1 MLIWSGTTST
11 FYSRNQFQYVKKRK
25 KKDVV
30 NITETILSLYI
41 CTVNYSDA
49 QHLSD
54 DPGDILAVLAF
65 YVCSLLKNTRNY
77 PNVFTESCQVAC

>member
-1 MLIWSGTTST
+1 MST

-25 KKDVV
+25 KRCSKHHK
-30 NITETILSLYI
+30 ETILSLYI

-65 YVCSLLKNTRNY
+65 YVCV
-77 PNVFTESCQVAC
+77 PC